1 MKMTVKE
8 VADLTGVSVR
18 TLHFYHSEGIL
29 VPGEIAQNKYRYY
42 DETNLKR
49 LQNILFLREMDFPIQ
64 EIKHILSDPNY
75 DQIDSF
81 KKQRNLL
88 LLKRNRLDS
97 LINLLDK
104 KIKGEENMSF
114 KPFDMKEIE
123 DTKKTYE
130 KEVKERWGQTTAY
143 KQSQKKTNGYT
154 KENWEKIHTEA
165 ENIYAGFVKNIKK
178 APEDAVVQ
186 DLVAQWQQHI
196 CRHYYDCTKE
206 ILAGLGLMYINDE
219 RFKTNIDAHCDGLA
233 QFMSDAISIYTA
245 K

>member
-42 DETNLKR
+42 DDNNLKR

-104 KIKGEENMSF
+104 KIK
-114 KPFDMKEIE
+114 
-123 DTKKTYE
+123 
-130 KEVKERWGQTTAY
+130 V
-143 KQSQKKTNGYT
+143 
-154 KENWEKIHTEA
+154 
-165 ENIYAGFVKNIKK
+165 
-178 APEDAVVQ
+178 
-186 DLVAQWQQHI
+186 
-196 CRHYYDCTKE
+196 
-206 ILAGLGLMYINDE
+206 
-219 RFKTNIDAHCDGLA
+219 
-233 QFMSDAISIYTA
+233 
-245 K
+245 